1 MTFLIKVIV
10 TAFAVVIGAHI
21 MPGVTVDSFLTAIV
35 VAFVLGILNAILK
48 PVLVLLTLPVTVL
61 SLGLFLL
68 IINAFIIMLTDY
80 FVTGFDVSTFWM
92 AILFSVILSVIS
104 WLLSLPVRDSNSGN
118 KRRLE

>member
-21 MPGVTVDSFLTAIV
+21 MPGVSVDSFLTAIV

-48 PVLVLLTLPVTVL
+48 PVLVLFTLPVTVL

-68 IINAFIIMLTDY
+68 VINAFIIMLTDY
-80 FVTGFDVSTFWM
+80 FVTGFDVSSFWM

-104 WLLSLPVRDSNSGN
+104 WLLSLPVRD
-118 KRRLE
+118 RRSHNNRHLE

>member
-21 MPGVTVDSFLTAIV
+21 MPGVSVDSFLTAIV

-48 PVLVLLTLPVTVL
+48 PVLVLFTLPVTVL

-68 IINAFIIMLTDY
+68 VINAFIIMLTDY

-92 AILFSVILSVIS
+92 AILFSIILSVIS
-104 WLLSLPVRDSNSGN
+104 WLLELPVRNS
-118 KRRLE
+118 R

>member
-68 IINAFIIMLTDY
+68 VINAFIIMLTDY

-104 WLLSLPVRDSNSGN
+104 WLLSLPVRDSRSSN